1 MSKKR
6 IGMLQMLACAVL
18 WSIAGIFIKLVNA
31 NPFVIAGFR
40 SLFACI
46 TITIA
51 MLIFKIKF
59 RFTKRA
65 VMNGIIMC
73 VLFFMFVGSNKLT
86 TAANAIVLEFTSPIF
101 LMIFSAIILK
111 KKFRRI
117 DVLVTLVALVGISF
131 CFADKLESGYILGNI
146 VAVGSGAV
154 QALMYLFVGETK
166 DDDERLT
173 GIWLGQFLTAVVGVA
188 FIPFTENVLDGKAFL
203 ALVIL
208 GVFQLGIAYVLYWKS
223 SGNCP
228 AIACALISAA
238 EPILNPIWVAIFDGE
253 RPGTIAILGGV
264 IVIAAVTIWCVM
276 DTKVEHGLEAGAGN

>member
-1 MSKKR
+1 MTKKH
-6 IGMLQMLACAVL
+6 IGMLQMLGCAVL
-18 WSIAGIFIKLVNA
+18 WSIAGIFIKLVDA

-40 SLFACI
+40 SLFACL
-46 TITIA
+46 TISFG
-51 MLIFKIKF
+51 MLIFKIRF
-59 RFTKRA
+59 RFTKRS

-117 DVLVTLVALVGISF
+117 DIIVTLVALIGISF
-131 CFADKLESGYILGNI
+131 CFADKLEGGYIWGNI

-173 GIWLGQFLTAVVGVA
+173 GIWLGQFLTAVIGVA
-188 FIPFTENVLDGKAFL
+188 FIPFTENVLNGKAFV
-203 ALVIL
+203 AFVIL

-223 SGNCP
+223 AGNCP

-253 RPGTIAILGGV
+253 RPGPIAILGGI
-264 IVIAAVTIWCVM
+264 IVIAAVTLWCIV
-276 DTKVEHGLEAGAGN
+276 DERKEKLTK